1 MLTQITG
8 AKLEGVKKLIL
19 AQVSFHPIVNAIS
32 KKVLP
37 VAALKII
44 RKADLKTYLYYIG
57 KNTDTDAVVLKTRP
71 LRFLKTHIDALEA
84 ELSEDLPVAATARHS
99 FVLIKHAGKQVGG
112 SDFTIDENDKVF
124 LVTAGG
130 DKKRRRFLLRNHRNA
145 KISDVVDSVEQRL
158 TTEAI
163 DVSTVV
169 PTNLTIP
176 LGSVQEIKA
185 ALALALDPE
194 GEILFPEDIH
204 VAETHFKL
212 GYGYKAT
219 LLNTSLVLY
228 GAVEFKIGEPG
239 EVEQPE
245 TIDPLYLST
254 AKITDIKFL
263 NNHATLELPSA
274 IPAGYTVAIVA
285 EGYKPQYGDV
295 VTPIETLAEY
305 ITNYGQSQYGG
316 IVASS
321 LDTYTNGGYEIN
333 LMDAVVKFNS
343 LASEKFSI
351 YFHIHL
357 FDAAGNLV
365 ANKPIIDA
373 GPLFAP
379 AGEDNNFPNVYLQTI
394 GNEKQVSIK
403 IVDLQLAGNDTIMD
417 VTVNAAY
424 GGAQAVKYNETMFTD
439 VAPYSQ
445 DLKLVKLVV
454 ASWNGRINYIHV
466 EDFDTLPEGNLFTLT
481 NSKTFSTAA
490 DINGGQSYKG
500 TSTSGNYNNFNLQ
513 GTSSIAVAEAA
524 LETVYPDDLLWEPAG
539 DGLTTTVT
547 NISDGIIDFKLYD
560 MNTNQP
566 VLWFYL
572 TPEAA
577 APQT

>member
-8 AKLEGVKKLIL
+8 AKLEGIKKLIL
-19 AQVSFHPIVNAIS
+19 AQISFHPIVNAIS

-44 RKADLKTYLYYIG
+44 RKPDLKNYLYYIG
-57 KNTDTDAVVLKTRP
+57 KSTDTDAVVLKSRP
-71 LRFLKTHIDALEA
+71 LRFSKSQIDALEA

-99 FVLIKHAGKQVGG
+99 FVLIKHAAKQAGG
-112 SDFTIDENDKVF
+112 GDFVFDENDKVY

-130 DKKRRRFLLRNHRNA
+130 DKTHRRFLLRNHRNA
-145 KISDVVDSVEQRL
+145 KISDVVDSVDQRL
-158 TTEAI
+158 TTKAI

-169 PTNLTIP
+169 PANLTIP
-176 LGSVQEIKA
+176 LGTLQEIKT

-204 VAETHFKL
+204 IAETHFKL
-212 GYGYKAT
+212 GCGYKAT
-219 LLNTSLVLY
+219 LLNTSFVLY
-228 GAVEFKIGEPG
+228 GSVEFKIGEPSD
-239 EVEQPE
+239 VEEPDP
-245 TIDPLYLST
+245 IDPLYLST

-274 IPAGYTVAIVA
+274 IPAGYTIAVVAD
-285 EGYKPQYGDV
+285 GYKPQYGDV
-295 VTPIETLAEY
+295 VTPVATLAEY
-305 ITNYGQSQYGG
+305 ITQYGQSQYGG
-316 IVASS
+316 IAVSS

-333 LMDAVVKFNS
+333 LMDAVIKFNS
-343 LASEKFSI
+343 LATEKFSI

-394 GNEKQVSIK
+394 GNEKQVSVK
-403 IVDLQLAGNDTIMD
+403 IADLQLAGNDTIMD
-417 VTVNAAY
+417 AMINAAY
-424 GGAQAVKYNETMFTD
+424 GGTQAVKYNETLFAD
-439 VAPYSQ
+439 VVPFSQ
-445 DLKLVKLVV
+445 ELKLAKFVI
-454 ASWNGRINYIHV
+454 ASWNGRVNYIHV
-466 EDFDTLPEGNLFTLT
+466 EDFDTLPEGDLFTLT

-490 DINGGQSYKG
+490 DINVGQSYKG
-500 TSTSGNYNNFNLQ
+500 TSVSGNYNNFNLQ

-560 MNTNQP
+560 MNVNQP

-572 TPEAA
+572 TPEVVTDQ
-577 APQT
+577 P